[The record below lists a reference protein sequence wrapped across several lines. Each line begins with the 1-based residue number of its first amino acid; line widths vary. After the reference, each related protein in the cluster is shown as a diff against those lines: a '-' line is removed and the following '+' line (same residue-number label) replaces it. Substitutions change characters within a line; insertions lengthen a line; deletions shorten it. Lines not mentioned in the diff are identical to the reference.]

1 MESTGWELPESPVI
15 GIVHEASETGLHPP
29 TAKSPATQWTEF
41 PASEELSASEEL
53 PASDLE
59 AHPELSR
66 LVTAFESSTD
76 SVRFVADT
84 PERVLAR
91 NPDLVAAFGNRAVT
105 ALARATDSPPAIL
118 PIATTPG
125 LAPSSTDDLEASV
138 EALSASQCRLV
149 GQPVMAVSSA
159 SSTARAVF
167 DVTLVAD
174 EPAHISE
181 YSVHVG
187 DRSVGQFR
195 ADGVVAATPAG
206 SHGYAAAASGPT
218 LVRGTDALAVV
229 PIAPF
234 AVRTRHWVVPNDAL
248 TLTVERDDDVV
259 LCVDERP
266 LETIGPD
273 SPVSIRLDPDC
284 GLRTLETPENTG

>member
-1 MESTGWELPESPVI
+1 MESTGWEPPESPVV

-29 TAKSPATQWTEF
+29 KPKPPATQWT
-41 PASEELSASEEL
+41 EL

-59 AHPELSR
+59 THPELDR
-66 LVTAFESSTD
+66 LATAFESYTD
-76 SVRFVADT
+76 SVRFAVDT
-84 PERVLAR
+84 PERVLAHSP
-91 NPDLVAAFGNRAVT
+91 NLVIAFGDRAIS
-105 ALARATDSPPAIL
+105 ALGRATESPPPIL
-118 PIATTPG
+118 PIETTTG
-125 LAPSSTDDLEASV
+125 LTQISTDALEAAV
-138 EALSASQCRLV
+138 EALCTDQCRLV
-149 GQPVMAVSSA
+149 GHSVMSVSTA
-159 SSTARAVF
+159 TSTARAVF
-167 DVTLVAD
+167 DVTLVSD

-181 YSVHVG
+181 YGVHVG
-187 DRSVGQFR
+187 DRSIGRFR

-248 TLTVERDDDVV
+248 TLTVERENDVV
-259 LCVDERP
+259 LCVDGRP

-273 SPVSIRLDPDC
+273 SPVSIRLDPDS